1 MAQEH
6 NQGVQIS
13 RTASYVWNPH
23 AAALKEQLQERLKSH
38 EELAIGESS
47 GRIVEL
53 LRTPQTLESI
63 RRVLINEFGEDEEAS
78 EHQVETLL
86 ISLYREDLIQ
96 MSPDS

>member
-1 MAQEH
+1 MANDRGRAVH
-6 NQGVQIS
+6 IS

-38 EELAIGESS
+38 EELAIGASS

-53 LRTPQTLESI
+53 LKTPQTVETI
-63 RRVLINEFGEDEEAS
+63 RRVLITELGEDEEAS
-78 EHQVETLL
+78 EEYVHTLL
-86 ISLYREDLIQ
+86 ASLYEEDLIQ